1 MFEDENCLRR
11 RPRHFRKKLQMKTYN
26 NTTSYFVSS
35 NGFDG
40 TGMTVSCLVIL
51 TSLIKYFNKKLS
63 YRNYPVVIQP
73 NHIHRTNMQQQH
85 HRLTTSLLL
94 TRDLPSIQKLLI
106 VQYTREHL
114 HQIKAQI

>member
-40 TGMTVSCLVIL
+40 TGMTVNIIFKNL
-51 TSLIKYFNKKLS
+51 TI
-63 YRNYPVVIQP
+63 YRF
-73 NHIHRTNMQQQH
+73 
-85 HRLTTSLLL
+85 
-94 TRDLPSIQKLLI
+94 
-106 VQYTREHL
+106 
-114 HQIKAQI
+114 